1 MADQRARRSPS
12 LGEAVAKLLDFGVPM
27 TGNYRLGVV
36 CGFCG
41 QTVEQLQADGH
52 TADCVWAGL
61 KAAFLR
67 AGAAVEP
74 AP

>member
-1 MADQRARRSPS
+1 
-12 LGEAVAKLLDFGVPM
+12 VPM
-27 TGNYRLGVV
+27 TGNHRLGVV

-52 TADCVWAGL
+52 KADCVWAGL

-67 AGAAVEP
+67 AGAAVEATP
-74 AP
+74 